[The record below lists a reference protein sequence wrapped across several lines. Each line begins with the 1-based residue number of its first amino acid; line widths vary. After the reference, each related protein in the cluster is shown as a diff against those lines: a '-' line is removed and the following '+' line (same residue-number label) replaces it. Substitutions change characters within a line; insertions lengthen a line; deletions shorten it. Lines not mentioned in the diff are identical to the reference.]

1 VQWREKKTRRQKAVR
16 SIRMKCYTK
25 SEENIEG
32 KTWKEGNQDRR
43 KIRKIRRLKKI
54 QKV

>member
-1 VQWREKKTRRQKAVR
+1 VQWREKKTRKQKAIR
-16 SIRMKCYTK
+16 SIKMKCYTK
-25 SEENIEG
+25 SEDSREG

-43 KIRKIRRLKKI
+43 KIRKEEYLKM